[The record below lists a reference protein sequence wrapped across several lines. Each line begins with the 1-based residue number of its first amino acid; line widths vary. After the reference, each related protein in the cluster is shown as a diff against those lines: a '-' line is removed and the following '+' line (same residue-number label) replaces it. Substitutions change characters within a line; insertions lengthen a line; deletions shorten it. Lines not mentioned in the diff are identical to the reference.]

1 MRAFSAIVKLTLH
14 NAVRSHIFQLLLIV
28 LAVCAIGIPLTVAGD
43 GTAGGFIQVALLYS
57 FSSVSAILALSS
69 LWVSCFIMT
78 QDIES
83 YQLHMVVSKPVSR
96 IKIWLAKYTGVLI
109 MHLFLLILS
118 ALAIYFIIIWQFT
131 RQDFSKTDREKIES
145 EVLVGRRV
153 FNFAPPN
160 IEERSKAMLR
170 ERLQKM
176 AETGERI
183 TITSRNEKSILEEM
197 RRMAIA
203 ENAQAKYDE
212 IHEWRFENFP
222 VDAKNRQTLFLRY
235 RTYVGKVSTK
245 DQRMTSGVWYI
256 GVPQFERD
264 TQGRIV
270 DESKYQIRY
279 YQYPPSTIRSGEFD
293 EIVLPKQLPV
303 VTPDG
308 KVFLAYRNI
317 DPERQTQYF
326 QPSDG
331 PKILMKVTGF
341 FANYSRAVAVI
352 MLELVILTGLGCA
365 FSSFLSLPTAIF
377 LSVAY
382 LFFGSFATY
391 LAESASASDTF
402 IKILSDVLLFFVI
415 PLQKF
420 GVTDMVS
427 KGELIELSFMGMLIL
442 SYFILRTLP
451 LVLVGMFI
459 YKRREIGLVVRK

>member
-96 IKIWLAKYTGVLI
+96 IKIWLAKYTGVLL
-109 MHLFLLILS
+109 MHVFLLILS

-131 RQDFSKTDREKIES
+131 RQDFSKADREKIES

-183 TITSRNEKSILEEM
+183 SITTQNEESIMKEM
-197 RRMAIA
+197 RRMAVA

-222 VDAKNRQTLFLRY
+222 VNAKERQALFLRY
-235 RTYVGKVSTK
+235 RTYVGKVSSK
-245 DQRMTSGVWYI
+245 DQRMTTGVWYI
-256 GVPQFERD
+256 GVPQFELD
-264 TQGRIV
+264 SQGKIV
-270 DESKYQIRY
+270 DEKKYQIRY

-293 EIVLPKQLPV
+293 ELILPKQLPV

-308 KVFLAYRNI
+308 KVFLAYRNL
-317 DPERQTQYF
+317 DPEKQTQYF

-341 FANYSRAVAVI
+341 FANFVRAVAVI
-352 MLELVILTGLGCA
+352 LLELIILTGLGCA
-365 FSSFLSLPTAIF
+365 FASFLSLPTAIF
-377 LSVAY
+377 MSIAY
-382 LFFGSFATY
+382 LFFGSFAIY
-391 LAESASASDTF
+391 LAESAADEAWLR
-402 IKILSDVLLFFVI
+402 ILSDVLLFFVI

-427 KGELIELSFMGMLIL
+427 NGELIELSFMGKLFL
-442 SYFILRTLP
+442 SYFVLRTLP
-451 LVLVGMFI
+451 LVLIGMYI

>member
-1 MRAFSAIVKLTLH
+1 MKAFKAIVKLTLQ
-14 NAVRSHIFQLLLIV
+14 NAMRSHIFQLLLLV
-28 LAVCAIGIPLTVAGD
+28 LAICAIGIPLTVAGD

-57 FSSVSAILALSS
+57 FSGVSAILALSS

-78 QDIES
+78 QDIDS
-83 YQLHMVVSKPVSR
+83 YQLHMVVTKPVSR
-96 IKIWLAKYTGVLI
+96 VKIWLAKYCGVLL
-109 MHLFLLILS
+109 MHVFLLIVS

-131 RQDFSKTDREKIES
+131 RQDFTKVEREKIES

-153 FNFAPPN
+153 FRFAPPN
-160 IEERSKAMLR
+160 IEERSKALLR
-170 ERLQKM
+170 ERLEKV

-183 TITSRNEKSILEEM
+183 SITSKNEKDILSEM
-197 RRMAIA
+197 RKLAIA
-203 ENAQAKYDE
+203 ENAQAKYNE
-212 IHEWRFENFP
+212 IREWRFENFP
-222 VDAKNRQTLFLRY
+222 VNAKERQALFLRY

-245 DQRMTSGVWYI
+245 DQRMTTGVWYV

-264 TQGRIV
+264 SKGNIV

-293 EIVLPKQLPV
+293 EIVLPKQMNV

-308 KVFLAYRNI
+308 KVFLAYRNL
-317 DPERQTQYF
+317 DPERQMQYF

-331 PKILMKVTGF
+331 PKVLMKVTGF
-341 FANYSRAVAVI
+341 FSNYCRAVAVI
-352 MLELVILTGLGCA
+352 LLELIILTGLGCA
-365 FSSFLSLPTAIF
+365 FASVLSLPTAIF
-377 LSVAY
+377 MSIAY

-391 LAESASASDTF
+391 LAESAADDKMF
-402 IKILSDVLLFFVI
+402 KILSDVLLFFVI

-427 KGELIELSFMGMLIL
+427 KGELIEMSFLGTLVL

-451 LVLVGMFI
+451 LVLAGI
-459 YKRREIGLVVRK
+459 YIYNRREIGLVVRK

>member
-1 MRAFSAIVKLTLH
+1 MKAFKAIVKLTLQ
-14 NAVRSHIFQLLLIV
+14 NAIRSHIFQLLLIV
-28 LAVCAIGIPLTVAGD
+28 LAICAIGIPLTVAGD

-57 FSSVSAILALSS
+57 FSGVSAILALSS

-96 IKIWLAKYTGVLI
+96 VKIWLAKYTGVLL
-109 MHLFLLILS
+109 MHTFLLLVS

-131 RQDFSKTDREKIES
+131 RQDFSQTDREKIES

-160 IEERSKAMLR
+160 IEERSKTLLR
-170 ERLQKM
+170 ERLEKVAQ
-176 AETGERI
+176 TGERI
-183 TITSRNEKSILEEM
+183 SITTKNEKDILAEM
-197 RRMAIA
+197 RRLAIA
-203 ENAQAKYDE
+203 ENAQAKYNE
-212 IHEWRFENFP
+212 IHEWKFENFP
-222 VDAKNRQTLFLRY
+222 VNNKEMPPLFLRY

-245 DQRMTSGVWYI
+245 DQRMTTGIWYI

-264 TQGRIV
+264 SKGNIV

-293 EIVLPKQLPV
+293 EIVLPKQMNV

-308 KVFLAYRNI
+308 KLFLAYRNM

-331 PKILMKVTGF
+331 PKVLMKVTGF
-341 FANYSRAVAVI
+341 FSNYIRAVAVI
-352 MLELVILTGLGCA
+352 FLELVILTGLGSA
-365 FSSFLSLPTAIF
+365 FASFLSLPTAIF
-377 LSVAY
+377 MSVAY
-382 LFFGSFATY
+382 LFFGSFASY
-391 LAESASASDTF
+391 LAESAADDKMF
-402 IKILSDVLLFFVI
+402 KLLSDILLFFVI

-427 KGELIELSFMGMLIL
+427 RGELIEFSFMGMLIL

-451 LVLVGMFI
+451 LILIGILI
-459 YKRREIGLVVRK
+459 YKRREFGLVVRK

>member
-1 MRAFSAIVKLTLH
+1 MRAFTAIVKLTLQ
-14 NAVRSHIFQLLLIV
+14 NAIRSHIFQLLLIV

-57 FSSVSAILALSS
+57 FSGVSAILALSS

-83 YQLHMVVSKPVSR
+83 YQLHMVISKPVSR
-96 IKIWLAKYTGVLI
+96 IKIWLAKYTGVLL
-109 MHLFLLILS
+109 MHVFLLIVS

-131 RQDFSKTDREKIES
+131 RQDFNKVDREKIES

-176 AETGERI
+176 AETGEKISI
-183 TITSRNEKSILEEM
+183 TTQNEESIMKEM
-197 RRMAIA
+197 RRMAVA
-203 ENAQAKYDE
+203 ENAQAKFDE

-222 VDAKNRQTLFLRY
+222 VDPKDRQNLFLRY
-235 RTYVGKVSTK
+235 RTYVGKVSSK
-245 DQRMTSGVWYI
+245 DQRMTTGVWYV
-256 GVPQFERD
+256 GVPQFELD
-264 TQGRIV
+264 SKGNIV
-270 DESKYQIRY
+270 DEKKYQIRY
-279 YQYPPSTIRSGEFD
+279 YQYPPTTIRSGEFD
-293 EIVLPKQLPV
+293 ELILPKQIPV

-308 KVFLAYRNI
+308 KVFLAYRNL
-317 DPERQTQYF
+317 DPEKQTQYF

-341 FANYSRAVAVI
+341 FANYVRAVAVI
-352 MLELVILTGLGCA
+352 LLELVILTGLGCA
-365 FSSFLSLPTAIF
+365 FASFLSLPTAIF
-377 LSVAY
+377 MSVAY

-391 LAESASASDTF
+391 LAESAADEAML
-402 IKILSDVLLFFVI
+402 KILSDVLLFFVI

-427 KGELIELSFMGMLIL
+427 SGELIELSFMGKLFL

-451 LVLVGMFI
+451 LVLLGMYI